1 MPSEYPALWS
11 FFLQEWLS
19 FVVILVCIGF
29 SAFFSASETAIT
41 SLGTM
46 KIKHLL
52 ESHTKKWESFRLWI
66 DHPGRVIVTILLFNN
81 GVNILASSLMTEVT
95 YLYVGNGAVGLATGI
110 TTFLVLIFGE
120 IIPKSFG
127 KAHADALGLPAMKGV
142 RFFYYLG
149 YPLIRPLAFMADKA
163 VTSLSGR
170 DQAYTNPS
178 ITEEE
183 LEFMVSEGERAGV
196 IEDLKIDIIEGAFNF
211 DDTTVREIMTPRTNL
226 TAVES
231 KTPLKELVH
240 LVIKT
245 GHSRIPVYR
254 EHIDHVVGV
263 ILAKDL
269 LSHDLDGN
277 LTAHDLARE
286 CLFAPE
292 SQSIMA
298 VFKDLKR
305 SKNHMAVIIDEYG
318 GTSGIVTMEDVLEEI
333 VGDIQD
339 EFDKEQAK
347 VIKIEEGVYQVSGS
361 LHIEEFFEHFGIEEA
376 EHPVPEIQD
385 LDSDTLAGWITQLV
399 GQIPEEGQ
407 EVAFGHLKMLVLKV
421 SKRRVELVQVLIQR
435 TPPGESP

>member
-1 MPSEYPALWS
+1 
-11 FFLQEWLS
+11 
-19 FVVILVCIGF
+19 
-29 SAFFSASETAIT
+29 
-41 SLGTM
+41 
-46 KIKHLL
+46 
-52 ESHTKKWESFRLWI
+52 
-66 DHPGRVIVTILLFNN
+66 
-81 GVNILASSLMTEVT
+81 
-95 YLYVGNGAVGLATGI
+95 
-110 TTFLVLIFGE
+110 
-120 IIPKSFG
+120 
-127 KAHADALGLPAMKGV
+127 
-142 RFFYYLG
+142 
-149 YPLIRPLAFMADKA
+149 
-163 VTSLSGR
+163 
-170 DQAYTNPS
+170 
-178 ITEEE
+178 
-183 LEFMVSEGERAGV
+183 
-196 IEDLKIDIIEGAFNF
+196 
-211 DDTTVREIMTPRTNL
+211 
-226 TAVES
+226 
-231 KTPLKELVH
+231 
-240 LVIKT
+240 
-245 GHSRIPVYR
+245 
-254 EHIDHVVGV
+254 VGV